1 MRCTKL
7 SISFTPASQ
16 LHPNQRIPIP
26 GSKFMQKIEVRYNP
40 NCTPDGNHR
49 FGPPEIIV
57 PYPKESL
64 SPAEFDEYMEIALN
78 ENSYTVAELL
88 QYICQE
94 GYAEV
99 DVVEQDSEG
108 HFVIHAEEVVYSGC
122 SDLDFRSDFD
132 VKLT

>member
-1 MRCTKL
+1 M
-7 SISFTPASQ
+7 
-16 LHPNQRIPIP
+16 
-26 GSKFMQKIEVRYNP
+26 IEARYNP
-40 NCTPDGNHR
+40 NCTPDGNR
-49 FGPPEIIV
+49 SFGPPEIIV
-57 PYPKESL
+57 PYPEENL
-64 SPAEFDEYMEIALN
+64 TPAEFDEYMEIALN

-132 VKLT
+132 VKLTARKDSDGVHFCLSKNAVLSFNHWLGDGEDDD